1 MADCMPQPSDF
12 LCLDGHSVIIQGRKA
27 K

>member
-1 MADCMPQPSDF
+1 MDDCMPQPSDF
-12 LCLDGHSVIIQGRKA
+12 LCLEGHSVIIQGRKA